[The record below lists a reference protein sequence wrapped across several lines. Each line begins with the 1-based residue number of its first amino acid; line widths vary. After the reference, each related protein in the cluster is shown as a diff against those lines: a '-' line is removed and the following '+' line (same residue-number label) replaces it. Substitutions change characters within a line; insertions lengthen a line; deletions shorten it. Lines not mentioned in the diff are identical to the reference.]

1 MLLNCMGLELSEAFL
16 RVSKA
21 ISNKITNPIL
31 EGIKLSAED
40 NVLTLSA
47 TDTDLSIEKKI
58 KADVKIEGE
67 TVVPGKFI
75 TEFVKKLSS
84 SEIELEVNKKNQ
96 LLIRYDDNESVIQCY
111 NPIEYPG
118 FKKLKTDEWFG
129 ISQKDLKT
137 LINKTI
143 FSVALDDSRPILKG
157 VLFDISQKELSAV
170 ALDGYRLAFVKK
182 KASSNVKKSIVVPTR
197 SLNEISKLLDD
208 TDDIINVYID
218 SNAIMIDTVDT
229 KIISRLLEGDFVNY
243 KQIIPVNFETYVILN
258 KTQLEDALERVSLL
272 SKVGQNNFVKFDI
285 KENSLLLTSNSEIGN
300 IKEKINAVLNGKDVT
315 IAFNP
320 RFILEV
326 LKPHFKEFLYD
337 EFRFFFNTGADS
349 NVRNKLA
356 HGLCDVIEIMG
367 FAPYLWW
374 LAIKMYWCDNEI
386 FQERQD

>member
-1 MLLNCMGLELSEAFL
+1 MLLNCVGLELSEAFL

-21 ISNKITNPIL
+21 IPNKITNPIL

-40 NVLTLSA
+40 DTLTLSA

-84 SEIELEVNKKNQ
+84 SDIELEVNERNQ
-96 LLIRYDDNESVIQCY
+96 LLIRYDGNESVIQCY
-111 NPIEYPG
+111 NPVEYPG
-118 FKKLKTDEWFG
+118 FKKIKTDEWFG
-129 ISQKDLKT
+129 ISQKDFKA

-143 FSVALDDSRPILKG
+143 FSVAIDDSRPILKG
-157 VLFDISQKELSAV
+157 VLLDINQKEVTAV
-170 ALDGYRLAFVKK
+170 ALDGYRLAQVNK

-208 TDDIINVYID
+208 TDEIINVYID
-218 SNAIMIDTVDT
+218 NNAIMIDTFDT

-243 KQIIPVNFETYVILN
+243 KQIIPMNHETYVIVN
-258 KTQLEDALERVSLL
+258 KVQLEDALERVSLL

-285 KENSLLLTSNSEIGN
+285 KENSLILTSNSEIGN
-300 IKEKINAVLNGKDVT
+300 IKEKISAVLNGKDVS

-320 RFILEV
+320 RFILEA
-326 LKPHFKEFLYD
+326 LKVNSDEFVKLCLNTPSNPCVIVPTEGDEFLYLILP
-337 EFRFFFNTGADS
+337 
-349 NVRNKLA
+349 VRMF
-356 HGLCDVIEIMG
+356 G
-367 FAPYLWW
+367 
-374 LAIKMYWCDNEI
+374 
-386 FQERQD
+386 

>member
-1 MLLNCMGLELSEAFL
+1 MLLNCVGLELSEAFL

-31 EGIKLSAED
+31 EGIKIVAED
-40 NVLTLSA
+40 NTLTLSA

-84 SEIELEVNKKNQ
+84 SDIELEVNEKNQ
-96 LLIRYDDNESVIQCY
+96 LLIRYDGNESIIQCY
-111 NPIEYPG
+111 NPVEYPG

-129 ISQKDLKT
+129 VSQKDLRA

-157 VLFDISQKELSAV
+157 VLFDISQKEITTV
-170 ALDGYRLAFVKK
+170 ALDGYRLALVKK
-182 KASSNVKKSIVVPTR
+182 KASANIRKSIVVPTR

-208 TDDIINVYID
+208 SDDIINIYID

-243 KQIIPVNFETYVILN
+243 KQIIPVNYETYVVVN
-258 KTQLEDALERVSLL
+258 KMQLEDALERVSLL
-272 SKVGQNNFVKFDI
+272 SKVGQNNFVKFDL
-285 KENSLLLTSNSEIGN
+285 KENSLTLTSNSEIGN
-300 IKEKINAVLNGKDVT
+300 IKEKISAVLNGKDVA

-326 LKPHFKEFLYD
+326 LKANSDEFVKLCLNSPSNPCVIVPTEGDEFLYLVLPV
-337 EFRFFFNTGADS
+337 RMFN
-349 NVRNKLA
+349 
-356 HGLCDVIEIMG
+356 
-367 FAPYLWW
+367 
-374 LAIKMYWCDNEI
+374 
-386 FQERQD
+386 